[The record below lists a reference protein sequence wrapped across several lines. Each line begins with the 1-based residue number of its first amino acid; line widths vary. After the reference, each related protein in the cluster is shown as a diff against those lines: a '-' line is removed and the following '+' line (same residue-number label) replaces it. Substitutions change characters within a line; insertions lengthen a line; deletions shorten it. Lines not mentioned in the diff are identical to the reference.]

1 MAVAL
6 QRPTPIPRRNGMSGF
21 WFDLRVAVRTLR
33 KSPGFSLAVIAALA
47 LGIGPNTA
55 IFSIVHATLL
65 APMSYPQ
72 PEQLVRVWSQLRGGR
87 AGTSPPEYREW
98 KEQATSF
105 QFLEAWEARELNL
118 STSEAPE
125 RVTTRLV
132 TPDGYRIYGEGVWLG
147 RDFRPDED
155 QPGKNQVAL
164 MSNRLWRRA
173 FGADPNILGRTI
185 RLDGK
190 PYTVIAVLPPG
201 KQDRRPAE
209 LWIPQSFT
217 AEESSNR
224 QYQPLSVTGRLKP
237 GVTRAQ
243 AQQEMKVIAARQA
256 QQFPDDSK
264 GRSVTVEPM
273 QNNLLRPAVARNL
286 WLLLAAVSFVMLIAC
301 LNVASLLLS
310 RGLSRQREAAI
321 RGALGAS
328 RGRLARHA
336 FLESLLLSL
345 LGGAL
350 GTLASVWILQGILAL
365 LPRGMLPSEAD
376 PRLNLPVLLFTV
388 TTAIAAGLLVGSAQA
403 WQASRV
409 DLTKRLKQDG
419 PTTTASGGRGLRRL
433 LVVGEFALALTLLA
447 GAGLTIQSFWN
458 RISSDLG
465 VRTDNILTFALPL
478 HRDRFDSPGEIAGFY
493 QQLVEKLQT
502 VPGVLHAS
510 ISAPDVPLRGGGMI
524 RTFIVVGQPDAT
536 PSLRPNTGTHQ
547 VSPEYFQIFQPRL
560 VHGRVLTAADGPNT
574 ERVAVVNQ
582 RFADLYLSGRDPL
595 GQRLLLDE
603 PGAGSRGPGR
613 FEWQVVGVIG
623 DVGTYINSD
632 RFGDPRQPQVYLPF
646 AQSPEAKTMMAVRAA
661 GSPEGMRRSLASAV
675 QSVDANLPLMNVQT
689 MEQIVGLGL
698 APDRL
703 NVALYSGLAALALLL
718 AALGIYGVLAFMIV
732 QRTREIG
739 LRMALGARQAQV
751 RLQILHEGVTLAAG
765 GLVLGLAG
773 AYLLGRAMQS
783 TLYGTGAIS
792 LPVLLA
798 AGVLLLGAALLACYL
813 PARRASRVDPMIAL
827 RDG

>member
-1 MAVAL
+1 
-6 QRPTPIPRRNGMSGF
+6 MSGS
-21 WFDLRVAVRTLR
+21 WSDLRVAARVLR
-33 KSPGFSLAVIAALA
+33 KAPGFSLAVIAALA

-72 PEQLVRVWSQLRGGR
+72 PEQLVRVWSQGRGGR
-87 AGTSPPEYREW
+87 TGTSPPEYREW
-98 KEQATSF
+98 REQATSF
-105 QFLEAWEARELNL
+105 QFLEAWWPRELNL
-118 STSEAPE
+118 ATAEAPE

-132 TPDGYRIYGEGVWLG
+132 TPDGYRIYGEGVWQG
-147 RDFRPDED
+147 RDFRADED

-173 FGADPNILGRTI
+173 FGADPNIVGRTI

-190 PYTVIAVLPPG
+190 PYTVIGILPPG

-209 LWIPQSFT
+209 LWIPLSLT
-217 AEESSNR
+217 AEESGDR
-224 QYQPLSVTGRLKP
+224 RFQPLSITGRLKP
-237 GVTRAQ
+237 GVTREQ
-243 AQQEMKVIAARQA
+243 AEQEMKVIADRLA
-256 QQFPDDSK
+256 QRFPDDHK

-310 RGLSRQREAAI
+310 RGITRQREAAI

-350 GTLASVWILQGILAL
+350 GTLSSYWILEGILAL
-365 LPRGMLPSEAD
+365 LPRMMLPSEAD
-376 PRLNLPVLLFTV
+376 PRLNLPVLFFTLA
-388 TTAIAAGLLVGSAQA
+388 TAIAAGLLVGSAQA

-409 DLTKRLKQDG
+409 DITARLKQGG
-419 PTTTASGGRGLRRL
+419 PTATASGGRGLHRT

-447 GAGLTIQSFWN
+447 GAGLTILSFWN
-458 RISSDLG
+458 RTRSDFG
-465 VRTDNILTFALPL
+465 IRTDGILTFALPVQN
-478 HRDRFDSPGEIAGFY
+478 DRFGSPGEIAGFY
-493 QQLVEKLQT
+493 QRLLEKIRAT
-502 VPGVLHAS
+502 PNVLDAS
-510 ISAPDVPLRGGGMI
+510 VSAPEVPLRGPGMA
-524 RTFIVVGQPDAT
+524 RMFTVVGQPSGT
-536 PSLRPNTGTHQ
+536 PALRPSAGTHL
-547 VSPEYFQIFQPRL
+547 VSPEYFQTFGTRL
-560 VHGRVLTAADGPNT
+560 VRGRVLTAADAPNT
-574 ERVAVVNQ
+574 QRVAVVNQ

-603 PGAGSRGPGR
+603 PGSGRRGPGP
-613 FEWQVVGVIG
+613 FEWQVVGVLSDIA
-623 DVGTYINSD
+623 TYINVE
-632 RFGDPRQPQVYLPF
+632 RLGDPRVPQIYLPF
-646 AQSPEAKTMMAVRAA
+646 AQSPQLQAMVAVRTT
-661 GSPEGMRRSLASAV
+661 GNPEALRRSLAAAV
-675 QSVDANLPLMNVQT
+675 QTVDANLPLMNVQT
-689 MEQIVGLGL
+689 MENIIGVSL
-698 APDRL
+698 APERL

-718 AALGIYGVLAFMIV
+718 ATLGIYGVLAFMIA

-751 RLQILHEGVTLAAG
+751 RLQILREGVVLAG
-765 GLVLGLAG
+765 CGLVVGLAG
-773 AYLLGRAMQS
+773 AYALGRAMRS
-783 TLYGTGAIS
+783 TLHGTGAMS
-792 LPVLLA
+792 LPVVLA
-798 AGVLLLGAALLACYL
+798 AGVVLLGAALMACHF
-813 PARRASRVDPMIAL
+813 PARRASRVDPMITL